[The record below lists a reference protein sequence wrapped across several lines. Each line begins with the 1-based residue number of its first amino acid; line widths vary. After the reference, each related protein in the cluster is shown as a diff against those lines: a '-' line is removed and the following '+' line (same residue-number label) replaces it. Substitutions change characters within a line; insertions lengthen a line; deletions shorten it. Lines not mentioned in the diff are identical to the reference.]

1 MLSGLLLEDPAQ
13 IAGVEI
19 ELLCDACQ
27 RQLWV
32 SIVFPDILLNFR
44 KTLLRLLRSLESDL
58 IRDLL
63 DRMEDPLV
71 DLILRGQTGQ
81 SNIWLRI
88 RVKALVVQTD
98 ICCSVKCGRYHI
110 DCEHPVPLQRDLCV
124 PGAVKKLLR
133 GMDCLLVQTC
143 FDTKAKLGEQR
154 LIDLPCSFLNDHFVT
169 VRNDLIWRKDLPVF

>member
-44 KTLLRLLRSLESDL
+44 KTLLRLLCSLEPDL
-58 IRDLL
+58 IRNLL

-88 RVKALVVQTD
+88 RVKARSPD
-98 ICCSVKCGRYHI
+98 RYL
-110 DCEHPVPLQRDLCV
+110 LQR
-124 PGAVKKLLR
+124 
-133 GMDCLLVQTC
+133 
-143 FDTKAKLGEQR
+143 
-154 LIDLPCSFLNDHFVT
+154 
-169 VRNDLIWRKDLPVF
+169 